1 MGAGGYPSVTD
12 LYENT
17 VALVVVLAVTV
28 RLFEQVLC
36 VADLTT
42 NAAARHCLEV
52 CTCAER
58 LCSKLLHT
66 DSNECLI

>member
-12 LYENT
+12 LYKNA

-28 RLFEQVLC
+28 RLFQQGLC
-36 VADLTT
+36 VADLTS
-42 NAAARHCLEV
+42 NAAAGHCLKV

-58 LCSKLLHT
+58 LSAKLLHT
-66 DSNECLI
+66 DSNEYLI